1 MDIKELLLLWFID
14 GKYLTIIDNE
24 SEFSKSR
31 YSQKLNN
38 EIKQRVRVE
47 KLYLRNYIE
56 KLIPIE
62 KLDNESELR
71 IRESCLIVFYKFTT
85 F

>member
-38 EIKQRVRVE
+38 EIRQRVRVE
-47 KLYLRNYIE
+47 NKG
-56 KLIPIE
+56 
-62 KLDNESELR
+62 EL
-71 IRESCLIVFYKFTT
+71 SHCFL
-85 F
+85 

>member
-71 IRESCLIVFYKFTT
+71 TRESCLIVFYKFTT